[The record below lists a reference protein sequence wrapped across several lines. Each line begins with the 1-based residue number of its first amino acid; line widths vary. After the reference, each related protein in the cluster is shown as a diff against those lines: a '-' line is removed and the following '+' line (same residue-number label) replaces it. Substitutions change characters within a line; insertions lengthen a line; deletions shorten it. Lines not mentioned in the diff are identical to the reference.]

1 LLKLKSV
8 EYLHEQQWH
17 WESNKCSNND
27 TEKRSEMYDVYK
39 YKWDIYSV
47 YSEATES
54 DYDNEYSKYDEN
66 NETEALNS
74 EHIHR

>member
-1 LLKLKSV
+1 
-8 EYLHEQQWH
+8 
-17 WESNKCSNND
+17 
-27 TEKRSEMYDVYK
+27 MYDVYK